1 MTASFLPRLI
11 LATLAIASS
20 LGAAYLV
27 PLDGVAHGGGFRLLG
42 RLHPLLVHFPL
53 GLLLLVPV
61 LEWFGR
67 RRLGLNEAA
76 GFVLGLALIGSV
88 AAVFAGVALAF
99 SDGHEGELLSNHLWG
114 GTAVTICAALAWLV
128 RERSTWLYRGALF
141 TTVVV
146 LGWAAHQGGSM
157 THGADYLIEPLPAIV
172 KRTFNIRETPAP
184 ETYATDTVFG
194 SAIHPIFEKHCLACH
209 GVEKQKGEYRMDSF
223 AALFAGGKSGKPA
236 ITAGELSQSELV
248 RRMLLDPSDEK
259 VMPPRKK
266 TRPTAGEVALLR
278 WWIKQGAS
286 RELMVAA
293 VKDAPAEIASLLAA
307 HGQAEGSAGEP
318 VYVARVG
325 NFESLQ
331 GEIVRLER
339 ELGIKLVPVSRQPG
353 DGLILRARGV
363 EHRFG
368 DAELA
373 KLAPLAPFIVQ
384 AELAGTRITDQ
395 GLVTLKSFTQ
405 LERLHLERTAITG
418 STVNE
423 LKALARLNYLNL
435 CSTGVSDDQL
445 PALAE
450 LPSLRRVYLFGS
462 RVSLRGVETLR
473 AKLPRCEIGSVA
485 LPPLQLASPPG
496 GEPDV
501 STKL

>member
-1 MTASFLPRLI
+1 MTAPFLPRLI
-11 LATLAIASS
+11 LATLAMALS

-67 RRLGLNEAA
+67 RRLGLHEAA

-88 AAVFAGVALAF
+88 VAVFAGVALAF

-114 GTAVTICAALAWLV
+114 GTAVTLCAALAWLV
-128 RERSTWLYRGALF
+128 RERSTWGYRGALF

-157 THGADYLIEPLPAIV
+157 THGADYLIEPLPAVV
-172 KRTFNIRETPAP
+172 KRTFNLRETPAP
-184 ETYATDTVFG
+184 ETYAADTVFG

-259 VMPPRKK
+259 IMPPRKK
-266 TRPTAGEVALLR
+266 ARPAAGEIALLR

-286 RELMVAA
+286 RELALAA
-293 VKDAPAEIASLLAA
+293 VKDAPTEIASLLAA
-307 HGQAEGSAGEP
+307 HGQAASAGEP

-325 NFESLQ
+325 NYESLQ

-368 DAELA
+368 DDELA
-373 KLAPLAPFIVQ
+373 KLTPLAPYIVQ
-384 AELAGTRITDQ
+384 AELAGTRLTDQ
-395 GLVTLKSFTQ
+395 GIVTIKAFSQ

-418 STVNE
+418 STLIE
-423 LKALARLNYLNL
+423 LKALTRLNYLNL
-435 CSTGVSDDQL
+435 CSTGVRDNQL

-450 LPSLRRVYLFGS
+450 IPSLRRIYLFGS
-462 RVSLRGVETLR
+462 RASLRGVEALR

-485 LPPLQLASPPG
+485 LPPLELASPPS
-496 GEPDV
+496 GESDD